1 MPENELTQLHG
12 RVLEALD
19 LAGIVHEDEYD
30 ISVKGQ
36 DFQLDSFLPDL
47 YACVEADGKYSHG
60 MRGRKDRARDAL
72 LLSVGIPTLRLTQN
86 VVDSE
91 KIEGVARLL
100 RLWVASI
107 SGDIEVRRRGG
118 KKDALWD

>member
-1 MPENELTQLHG
+1 MPQNDLTQLHG

-19 LAGIVHEDEYD
+19 LVGIVHEDEYD

-36 DFQLDSFLPDL
+36 DFQLDSFLPDFF
-47 YACVEADGKYSHG
+47 ACVEVDGQYSHG

-72 LLSVGIPTLRLTQN
+72 LLSVGIPTLRLTQK

-91 KIEGVARLL
+91 KTEGVACIL
-100 RLWVASI
+100 RIWVASI
-107 SGDIEVRRRGG
+107 SGDIAERRRGG